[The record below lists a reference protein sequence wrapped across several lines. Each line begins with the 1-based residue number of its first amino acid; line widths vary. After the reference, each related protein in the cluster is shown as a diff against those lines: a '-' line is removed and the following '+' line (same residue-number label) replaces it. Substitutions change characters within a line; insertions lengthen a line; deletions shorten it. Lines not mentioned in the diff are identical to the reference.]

1 MQRSNFRYFLPLSV
15 RYNEVD
21 AQGIV
26 FNAHYLT
33 WYDMAVSAYIRAAG
47 WDNRA
52 EIKAS
57 GADFHVVRA
66 LVEYKIGIG
75 HDEELAIGVR
85 TTRIGTS
92 SITFLLAIFHA
103 KGDRLLATGEI
114 IWVWTDQASKRSVPV
129 PDRLRQ
135 LLTRF
140 DAALPG

>member
-1 MQRSNFRYFLPLSV
+1 MERSSFRYFFPLSV

-52 EIKAS
+52 EVKAS

-66 LVEYKIGIG
+66 LVEYKVGIG

-85 TTRIGTS
+85 TTRIGNS
-92 SITFLLAIFHA
+92 SIVFQPAIFHA
-103 KGDRLLATGEI
+103 NGETLLATGEI
-114 IWVWTDQASKRSVPV
+114 IWVWTYQASKRPIPV
-129 PDRLRQ
+129 PDRLRD

-140 DAALPG
+140 DVG

>member
-1 MQRSNFRYFLPLSV
+1 MERSSFRYFFPLSV

-26 FNAHYLT
+26 FNGTLLT

-66 LVEYKIGIG
+66 LVEYKVGIG

-85 TTRIGTS
+85 TTRISNS
-92 SITFLLAIFHA
+92 SIAFQPAVFHA
-103 KGDRLLATGEI
+103 DGDRLLATGEI
-114 IWVWTDQASKRSVPV
+114 VWVWTDQTTKRPIPV
-129 PDRLRQ
+129 PDRLRA
-135 LLTRF
+135 LLMRF
-140 DAALPG
+140 DAG

>member
-1 MQRSNFRYFLPLSV
+1 MERSSFRYFYPLSV

-52 EIKAS
+52 EVKAS

-66 LVEYKIGIG
+66 LVEYKVGIG

-92 SITFLLAIFHA
+92 SIAFLPAIYHSD
-103 KGDRLLATGEI
+103 GDRLLATGEI
-114 IWVWTDQASKRSVPV
+114 VWVWTDQASKRPIPV
-129 PDRLRQ
+129 PDRLRA

-140 DAALPG
+140 DGG

>member
-1 MQRSNFRYFLPLSV
+1 
-15 RYNEVD
+15 VD

-66 LVEYKIGIG
+66 LVEYKVGIG

-85 TTRIGTS
+85 TTRIGNS
-92 SITFLLAIFHA
+92 SIAFQPAIFHA
-103 KGDRLLATGEI
+103 NGETLLATGEI
-114 IWVWTDQASKRSVPV
+114 IWVWTDQASKRPIPV
-129 PDRLRQ
+129 PDRLRD

-140 DAALPG
+140 DVG

>member
-1 MQRSNFRYFLPLSV
+1 MERSSFRYFYPLSV

-57 GADFHVVRA
+57 GPTVAAAPSACTHSCSCVYLSDMVFPLKVKVLRFNR
-66 LVEYKIGIG
+66 GN
-75 HDEELAIGVR
+75 
-85 TTRIGTS
+85 
-92 SITFLLAIFHA
+92 
-103 KGDRLLATGEI
+103 TGWGEK
-114 IWVWTDQASKRSVPV
+114 A
-129 PDRLRQ
+129 
-135 LLTRF
+135 
-140 DAALPG
+140 

>member
-1 MQRSNFRYFLPLSV
+1 MERSSFRYFFPLSV

-52 EIKAS
+52 EVKAS

-66 LVEYKIGIG
+66 LVEYKFGIG
-75 HDEELAIGVR
+75 HHEELAIGVR
-85 TTRIGTS
+85 TTRIGNS
-92 SITFLLAIFHA
+92 SIAFQPAIFHA
-103 KGDRLLATGEI
+103 NGETLLATGEI
-114 IWVWTDQASKRSVPV
+114 IWVWTDQASKRPIPV
-129 PDRLRQ
+129 PDRLRD

-140 DAALPG
+140 DAG

>member
-1 MQRSNFRYFLPLSV
+1 MERSSFRYFYPLNV

-52 EIKAS
+52 EVKAS
-57 GADFHVVRA
+57 GADWHVVRA
-66 LVEYKIGIG
+66 LVEYKVGIG

-85 TTRIGTS
+85 TTRIGNS
-92 SITFLLAIFHA
+92 SIAFQPAIYHSD
-103 KGDRLLATGEI
+103 GDRMLATGEI
-114 IWVWTDQASKRSVPV
+114 VWVWTDQKSKRPIPV
-129 PDRLRQ
+129 PDRLRA

-140 DAALPG
+140 DAA